1 MISENPQGFHKELT
15 NVNIVPI
22 TALHLSQNP
31 WCKKID
37 QLRTYLKEHAI
48 NPLDATASLANCHHF
63 KSIFSLFFWLMNRI
77 PPYYNQILVEVEVS
91 LTLTAS
97 CDCKNRSHEVVQSSR
112 ASLLLCESAE
122 ELMVLPFPPKRYTPD
137 MSWNNQHIDMDSNS
151 KRTKLHQKPI
161 QICFS

>member
-1 MISENPQGFHKELT
+1 MKTHVLNLVNMGLASSTCVSTITHKQRCLHLAFVAVSFHHFFSNPAFKEPWFLKSPRSFHKELT

-63 KSIFSLFFWLMNRI
+63 KSILSYFGWWTEFLPI
-77 PPYYNQILVEVEVS
+77 TIKY
-91 LTLTAS
+91 S
-97 CDCKNRSHEVVQSSR
+97 CGSGSFLN
-112 ASLLLCESAE
+112 L
-122 ELMVLPFPPKRYTPD
+122 
-137 MSWNNQHIDMDSNS
+137 NS
-151 KRTKLHQKPI
+151 KLWLQK
-161 QICFS
+161 